1 MKASFGRGRPVRGVL
16 STQEAPWD
24 SEFAHACALCFNGVR
39 FKGKRSYVVMALA
52 VCTTWDLCII
62 PFDEHFALSSGK
74 TSLLNVFTRGFFTQ
88 V

>member
-16 STQEAPWD
+16 NTQEAPWD
-24 SEFAHACALCFNGVR
+24 FGFAHACFNLNGVR

-52 VCTTWDLCII
+52 VCTTWILCIT

>member
-1 MKASFGRGRPVRGVL
+1 MRGVL

-52 VCTTWDLCII
+52 VCTTWDLYII